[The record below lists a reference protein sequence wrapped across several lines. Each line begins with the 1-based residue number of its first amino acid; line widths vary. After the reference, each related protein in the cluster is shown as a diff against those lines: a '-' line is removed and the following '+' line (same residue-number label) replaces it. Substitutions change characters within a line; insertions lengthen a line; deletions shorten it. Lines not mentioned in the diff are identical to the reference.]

1 MNTQPIADLMNKQ
14 LHLCENQFPK
24 PKTEGIHI
32 TEDVHNEL
40 QRRIESKEFKQSGGV
55 DHDHEHIIYDLGD
68 GYICEFFKWYKVTRR
83 EDETNE
89 PIEWDSSDYSI
100 EGGEVFKDNQ
110 ITDGFFDLSDFL

>member
-68 GYICEFFKWYKVTRR
+68 GYKVEFFKYFKPTRF